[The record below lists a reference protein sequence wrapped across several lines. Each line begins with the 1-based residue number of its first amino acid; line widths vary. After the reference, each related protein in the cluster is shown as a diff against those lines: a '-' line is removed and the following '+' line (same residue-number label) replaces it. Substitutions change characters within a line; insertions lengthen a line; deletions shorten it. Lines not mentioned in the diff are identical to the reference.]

1 MLFAILPGLVVSSM
15 GERGQGFHHDR
26 IRSYAMTGGS
36 VLKVWTDILQL
47 PGFAVVHVQE
57 DVPAKRYVMT
67 IVPEHAI
74 GVCPHCGKTTQT
86 IKQHRTRDG
95 ILDLPIGSHAVEL
108 RVRMGQFECDRCGRC
123 FTPSIDFL
131 AEGSHAT
138 ERLLERAA
146 DLIRHSDVANA
157 GRFFSIPER
166 TLGEWYHDYVERQQ
180 QRATQTPTGPI
191 RRIGIDELSLKKSTG
206 SSSQ

>member
-1 MLFAILPGLVVSSM
+1 
-15 GERGQGFHHDR
+15 
-26 IRSYAMTGGS
+26 MTGGS

-57 DVPAKRYVMT
+57 DVPAKRHVVT
-67 IVPEHAI
+67 IAPEHAI

-157 GRFFSIPER
+157 AGFFKVPEK
-166 TLGEWYHDYVERQQ
+166 TLEGWYYGYVERQQ